1 MLFSG
6 TCLFYNREK
15 CKAINK
21 MNRLF
26 NFVWRGVFLSIYKE
40 KNRKTKE
47 LIQTSFI
54 KILESKTFESITVGD
69 IAKQAQINRG
79 TFYLHFID
87 KFDLL
92 DQIEQQL
99 FADLGNHIDELQS
112 NYSSTHT
119 FEKEQEQLAAT
130 LFSAIKMQS
139 PLLKIFLSDHGR
151 AGFHLRFREAFSE
164 KVRVNLEKNESFKA
178 TLKVP
183 MEYFLSFITSAFLGL
198 IEQWV
203 QNDLD
208 KTPQE
213 MTTLYI
219 NIISFIQKTNTKKV

>member
-1 MLFSG
+1 M
-6 TCLFYNREK
+6 
-15 CKAINK
+15 
-21 MNRLF
+21 
-26 NFVWRGVFLSIYKE
+26 SIYIE

-47 LIQTSFI
+47 LIQASFI
-54 KILESKTFESITVGD
+54 QILEKKSFESITVGD
-69 IAKQAQINRG
+69 IAKHAQINRG

-99 FADLGNHIDELQS
+99 FEDLGNHIDGLQS
-112 NYSSTHT
+112 NYSSTQT
-119 FEKEQEQLAAT
+119 FEKEQEQLAAA
-130 LFSAIKMQS
+130 LFGAIKMQS

-151 AGFHLRFREAFSE
+151 AGFHLRFRAAFSE
-164 KVRVNLEKNESFKA
+164 KVRVNLEENDSFIA

-219 NIISFIQKTNTKKV
+219 NIISFIQKTNTKKL